1 MFTSFMDRI
10 NTSIALAKASWAV
23 LMKDKQLALFPV
35 VSSIACVL
43 IFISFAIPIGILAFL
58 IGPDNMQEKV
68 NLYWEIPVTF
78 LFYLVTYFAIIFCN
92 SALVSC
98 ALMRFNG
105 ETPTLMDG
113 FRAAAARWPQI
124 LAWATVSATVGL
136 LLKLVEN
143 AHERVGQIIAAL
155 LGTAWTI
162 MTYFVVPIL
171 VVEKVGPFTAI
182 KRSIDIMRKTW
193 GEALA
198 GNFGLGIFKFLLFL
212 PALLLIAVTVLLFGA
227 GLWPVGLVALV
238 LTLLYLVAWGAVGS
252 ALDTIYLTALY
263 QYAAFNTVPNG
274 FQADTMSRAF
284 EPSKSRS
291 RTW

>member
-1 MFTSFMDRI
+1 
-10 NTSIALAKASWAV
+10 
-23 LMKDKQLALFPV
+23 MKDKQLALFPI
-35 VSSIACVL
+35 VSGLACLL
-43 IFISFAIPIGILAFL
+43 IFISFAIPIGIVAYL
-58 IGPDNMQEKV
+58 IGPDQMQDKV
-68 NLYWEIPVTF
+68 NLYWEVPVTF

-105 ETPTLMDG
+105 ETPTLGDG
-113 FRAAAARWPQI
+113 FKAAAARWPQI
-124 LAWATVSATVGL
+124 LGWAAVSATVGL
-136 LLKLVEN
+136 LLKLIEN
-143 AHERVGQIIAAL
+143 AHEKVGQIVAAV

-182 KRSIDIMRKTW
+182 TRSIGIMRKTW

-212 PALLLIAVTVLLFGA
+212 PALLLIALTVGLFAA
-227 GLWPVGLVALV
+227 GLWPVALVALV
-238 LTLLYLVAWGAVGS
+238 LTLLYLLAWGAVGS

-274 FQADTMSRAF
+274 FEAGTMARAF
-284 EPSKSRS
+284 EPTGSRS
-291 RTW
+291 RSW

>member
-10 NTSIALAKASWAV
+10 KTSIALAKASWGV

-35 VSSIACVL
+35 ISSAACVVIL
-43 IFISFAIPIGILAFL
+43 ISFAIPIGILAFL
-58 IGPDNMQEKV
+58 IGPDNLQEKS
-68 NLYWEIPVTF
+68 NLLWEIPVTF
-78 LFYLVTYFAIIFCN
+78 LFYLITYFAIIFCN

-105 ETPTLMDG
+105 ETPTLKDG
-113 FRAAAARWPQI
+113 FKAASARWPQI

-136 LLKLVEN
+136 LLKLIEN
-143 AHERVGQIIAAL
+143 AHEKVGQIIAAV

-171 VVEKVGPFTAI
+171 VVEKVGPFAAI
-182 KRSIDIMRKTW
+182 KRSIAIMRKTW

-212 PALLLIAVTVLLFGA
+212 PALLLIALTAILFA
-227 GLWPVGLVALV
+227 MGLWPLALV
-238 LTLLYLVAWGAVGS
+238 VLVPTVLYLLAWGAVGS

-274 FQADTMSRAF
+274 FEGDTMARAF
-284 EPSKSRS
+284 QSSQPAARS
-291 RTW
+291 W